1 MTVGE
6 KSNED
11 LAYSSHDKQIVTNV
25 LYNSV
30 DPNNRSLAASKLVD
44 SDQND
49 KRTDQN
55 SSEINAQNAAGFID
69 GIQLNIGQGSQFAN
83 QNMQQ

>member
-1 MTVGE
+1 MTESKVGE

-11 LAYSSHDKQIVTNV
+11 LAYSSHDKQMVTNV

-30 DPNNRSLAASKLVD
+30 DPNNRSLAASNLVD

-49 KRTDQN
+49 KRTD
-55 SSEINAQNAAGFID
+55 
-69 GIQLNIGQGSQFAN
+69 
-83 QNMQQ
+83 